1 MTYRAA
7 RVAAA
12 FLAAVFAVTGGLA
25 ALGAA
30 PASAHAHLVRAVPGD
45 GATVTTAPARVR
57 LVFDENVR
65 TPAALVVT
73 GPSGTRV
80 EQGRVQVLDNTASVR
95 VHVMAAGRY
104 TVAFRVVSADGHPV
118 SAQTSFRFTPG
129 GSAQPG
135 MAQQDMT
142 NAKHEGHE
150 AAADGGGFSRGRVIG
165 IVAGAGLLA
174 WLALLTVR
182 RLPGGLVNPTGG
194 MGRRDPP

>member
-1 MTYRAA
+1 MTQRAA
-7 RVAAA
+7 IVAAA
-12 FLAAVFAVTGGLA
+12 LLAAVCAVTGGLA

-30 PASAHAHLVRAVPGD
+30 PAAAHAHLVRAVPGD

-65 TPAALVVT
+65 TSAALVVT

-129 GSAQPG
+129 GSALPG
-135 MAQQDMT
+135 TTHA
-142 NAKHEGHE
+142 GHE

-165 IVAGAGLLA
+165 IVAGAGLIA
-174 WLALLTVR
+174 GLALLTVR
-182 RLPGGLVNPTGG
+182 RFPGGLVNPTNGV
-194 MGRRDPP
+194 GRRDPP

>member
-1 MTYRAA
+1 MTHRAA

-57 LVFDENVR
+57 LVFDENVQ
-65 TPAALVVT
+65 TSAALVVT

-95 VHVMAAGRY
+95 VHVLAAGRY

-118 SAQTSFRFTPG
+118 SAQTSFRFSPG

-135 MAQQDMT
+135 MSQQDMT
-142 NAKHEGHE
+142 DAKHEGHE

-165 IVAGAGLLA
+165 IVAGAGLLVG
-174 WLALLTVR
+174 LALLTVR
-182 RLPGGLVNPTGG
+182 RLPGGLVNPTSGVA
-194 MGRRDPP
+194 RRDPP